1 MRRIVLASHGHLA
14 AGMKNSLEMITGP
27 NPNVLAI
34 CAYTDGAPDLA
45 KALQESVDRLEDDD
59 DLVIVTDVLGGS
71 VNNEA
76 SQFRNVKRVY
86 VVTGMNLGFV
96 LTLALGSDDNTP
108 ALIEEAIDIAKG
120 QLVRMEPVED
130 KDDEDF

>member
-120 QLVRMEPVED
+120 QLVRIEPVED

>member
-1 MRRIVLASHGHLA
+1 M
-14 AGMKNSLEMITGP
+14 
-27 NPNVLAI
+27 LAI

>member
-120 QLVRMEPVED
+120 QLVRMELVED

>member
-14 AGMKNSLEMITGP
+14 AGMKHSLEMITGP

-120 QLVRMEPVED
+120 QLVRMEPVEG

>member
-14 AGMKNSLEMITGP
+14 AGMKNTLEMITGP